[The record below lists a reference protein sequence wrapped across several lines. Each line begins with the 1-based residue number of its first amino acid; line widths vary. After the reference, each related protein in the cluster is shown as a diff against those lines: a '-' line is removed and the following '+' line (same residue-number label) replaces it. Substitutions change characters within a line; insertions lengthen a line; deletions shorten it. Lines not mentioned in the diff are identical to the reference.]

1 MVFRGPAPR
10 SQKTSQNDL
19 PEPSGEGGE
28 RPKTTPRG
36 ARIAPGGL
44 RKRTFGA
51 KKKKKSAH
59 DGAELRPAAPGGH
72 LARQGPPRVAPE
84 ASREPFST
92 PRGLIFDPP
101 PLDHFGGFWPT
112 ISHHSFDRIF
122 EHSPTQRGTEKCVEP
137 PPAKTRTQATQAHND
152 TTSAEHAP
160 QEGRR
165 NARSD

>member
-19 PEPSGEGGE
+19 PEPSGEGGG

-36 ARIAPGGL
+36 ARIAPGAL

-101 PLDHFGGFWPT
+101 RDHFGGFWPT
-112 ISHHSFDRIF
+112 ISHHSFDRIL
-122 EHSPTQRGTEKCVEP
+122 EHSPTQRGTENCVEP
-137 PPAKTRTQATQAHND
+137 PPAKTRTQGKHTRTQRQQN
-152 TTSAEHAP
+152 TLLKK
-160 QEGRR
+160 GRR